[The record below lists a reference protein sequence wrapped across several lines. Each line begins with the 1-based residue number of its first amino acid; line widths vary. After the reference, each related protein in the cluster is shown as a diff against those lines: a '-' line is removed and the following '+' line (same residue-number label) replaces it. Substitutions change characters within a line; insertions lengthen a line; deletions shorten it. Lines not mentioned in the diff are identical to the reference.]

1 MKCQLIGAFSLVFD
15 IQWTQCQ
22 YLEQI
27 EIYLDHQYSESLSNK
42 NSTLHWRQNSCRGTT
57 LIFFFF
63 SCWAIWSVIT
73 CSTCS
78 LVPGKLVEFLR
89 TLSQEH
95 KNTSGGRFCKSTEL
109 TCKGNYSESST
120 DFRVIFIAFHHMYCI
135 DQKKY
140 HTYLLAHRQPDT
152 IKKQEC

>member
-1 MKCQLIGAFSLVFD
+1 MIGAFSLVFH

-27 EIYLDHQYSESLSNK
+27 EIYLDHQYSEPLSNK
-42 NSTLHWRQNSCRGTT
+42 NSTLHWRQNSCPGTT
-57 LIFFFF
+57 LIFFVF
-63 SCWAIWSVIT
+63 SCWAICNVIT
-73 CSTCS
+73 CSACS
-78 LVPGKLVEFLR
+78 LFPVKLVEFLR

-95 KNTSGGRFCKSTEL
+95 KNISGGCFCKSTEL

-120 DFRVIFIAFHHMYCI
+120 DCRVISIAFHHIYCI
-135 DQKKY
+135 DQKKD
-140 HTYLLAHRQPDT
+140 HAYLLAHRQSDT